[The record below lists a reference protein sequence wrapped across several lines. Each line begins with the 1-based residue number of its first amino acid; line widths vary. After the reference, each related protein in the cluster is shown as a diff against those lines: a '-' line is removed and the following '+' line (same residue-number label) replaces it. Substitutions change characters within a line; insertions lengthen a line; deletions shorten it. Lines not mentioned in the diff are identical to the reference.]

1 MAKKTKEEEIRQQN
15 VAEAVSKTEMF
26 FKENGKIIYGCV
38 LAVLIIA
45 LAVLAYNRFILQPKK
60 AQAQDQMVR
69 AEQWFE
75 SGEYELAL
83 KGDGNDLG
91 FEDIIDQFGAKG
103 GQSVYMYAGV
113 SKLHLG
119 EYEEA
124 ISFLKKY
131 KGEDPILMG
140 RSQCCIGDA
149 YVGLED
155 YPTAISW
162 YEKAA
167 KTTDN
172 IFAAAYL
179 LKAGIVAE
187 EMGNKDKALA
197 YYKEIKDKWANAP
210 EAAEID
216 KYISRIETAE

>member
-1 MAKKTKEEEIRQQN
+1 MATGSLGHGFAVNGAEIGPGG
-15 VAEAVSKTEMF
+15 VAHGTLGIIGRTGHQAHEGDGYVVSD
-26 FKENGKIIYGCV
+26 
-38 LAVLIIA
+38 
-45 LAVLAYNRFILQPKK
+45 FILQPKK

-113 SKLHLG
+113 AKLHLG

-131 KGEDPILMG
+131 KGEDPILLA
-140 RSQCCIGDA
+140 RAQSCIGDA

-155 YPTAISW
+155 YATALNW
-162 YEKAA
+162 YDKAV

-172 IFAAAYL
+172 VFAAAYL

-197 YYKEIKDKWANAP
+197 YYKEVKDKWPNAP

-216 KYISRIETAE
+216 KYISRIEAE